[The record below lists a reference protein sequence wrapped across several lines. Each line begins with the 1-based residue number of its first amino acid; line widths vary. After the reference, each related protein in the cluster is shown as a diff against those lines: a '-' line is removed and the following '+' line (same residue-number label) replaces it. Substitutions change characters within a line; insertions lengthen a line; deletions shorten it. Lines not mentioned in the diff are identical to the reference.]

1 MMPGS
6 PLIWLAMFGW
16 LAAGGTYV
24 FKEIQ
29 RGKDYRAAYADGERT
44 GMASAAR
51 ATVSSATETIT
62 IIREA
67 EEATPLIVES
77 QALKALCC
85 ARSSC
90 RNRAKLI
97 AEGQCR

>member
-1 MMPGS
+1 MPGS
-6 PLIWLAMFGW
+6 PLIWLAVFGW

-29 RGKDYRAAYADGERT
+29 RGKDYRAAFADGERT
-44 GMASAAR
+44 GMASASR

-67 EEATPLIVES
+67 EESTPLVVETN
-77 QALKALCC
+77 AVKALCC
-85 ARSSC
+85 RRASC
-90 RNRAKLI
+90 GNRAKLI